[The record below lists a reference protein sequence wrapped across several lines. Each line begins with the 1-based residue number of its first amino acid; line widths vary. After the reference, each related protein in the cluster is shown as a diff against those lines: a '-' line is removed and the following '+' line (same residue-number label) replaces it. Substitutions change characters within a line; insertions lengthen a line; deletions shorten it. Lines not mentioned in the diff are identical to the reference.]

1 MNSILGP
8 IKGIVSMQSVKG
20 ILCRMN
26 EEHAGL
32 KKKSLRQ
39 RSINNLEHQ
48 NHPHSISMTSGEWQA
63 VSANRMV
70 EKQTLRLLCFYRN
83 IRIGLCFLRER
94 KKSLVMVTRYYMY
107 ILYTHK
113 LCVGWFLYTQS
124 FTHTTHF
131 SFFTVLPNGKWC
143 LKAKNSLNCLLG
155 MYFQKDL

>member
-83 IRIGLCFLRER
+83 IRIGLRFLRER
-94 KKSLVMVTRYYMY
+94 KKVWWWLPDTTCTYYIKLHTQTVCWVVFVHSKFY
-107 ILYTHK
+107 SYNSFFILYCTA
-113 LCVGWFLYTQS
+113 
-124 FTHTTHF
+124 
-131 SFFTVLPNGKWC
+131 KWQ
-143 LKAKNSLNCLLG
+143 
-155 MYFQKDL
+155 MMP